1 MENDQLVKSPVLE
14 RGQGVTLLVA
24 CFVGFI
30 LSQFVAGVV
39 AGVATN
45 TIAHQGLTHF
55 LDHHFE
61 WPWWLTASQMFGL
74 WLGFAAIVVLAMK
87 TVQPV
92 LPTGFF
98 KVRWQDLK
106 FLPLGVLLQ
115 ALVGALYYPFHVES
129 ASDPVKQVVGHNP
142 AYGMLVIMFFV
153 GIGAPFIEELLFRG
167 VILQAFIALGEF
179 INGWQVRALAYVI
192 SSCVLFN
199 QIVGDHPSIWRIV
212 IDVPISLYIPFAI
225 WFLFRL
231 AIVSAYLRI
240 VSLRIR
246 LLVTS
251 LVPALLTGV
260 VFGAAHGEPVQL
272 AGLALVGTILAVIVQ
287 RQRRIA
293 PAIFTHA
300 GFNLIAL
307 SVAWASV
314 AIK

>member
-1 MENDQLVKSPVLE
+1 VENDQREQRAVLE
-14 RGQGVTLLVA
+14 RGRGVTLLVA
-24 CFVGFI
+24 CFVGFF
-30 LSQFVAGVV
+30 LSQIAAGIVAS
-39 AGVATN
+39 VATN

-61 WPWWLTASQMFGL
+61 RPWWLTASEMFGL
-74 WLGFAAIVVLAMK
+74 WFGFAAIVVFAMK
-87 TVQPV
+87 TVRPV

-98 KVRWQDLK
+98 KVRWPDLK

-115 ALVGALYYPFHVES
+115 ALVGALYYPFHIQS
-129 ASDPVKQVVGHNP
+129 AGDPVKQIVGHNP

-167 VILQAFIALGEF
+167 VILQSMTALVSPR
-179 INGWQVRALAYVI
+179 VRTLAA
-192 SSCVLFN
+192 
-199 QIVGDHPSIWRIV
+199 G
-212 IDVPISLYIPFAI
+212 
-225 WFLFRL
+225 
-231 AIVSAYLRI
+231 
-240 VSLRIR
+240 
-246 LLVTS
+246 

-260 VFGAAHGEPVQL
+260 VFGAAHGELVQL

-287 RQRRIA
+287 RQGRIA

-314 AIK
+314 VVK

>member
-1 MENDQLVKSPVLE
+1 VENDQREQRAVLE
-14 RGQGVTLLVA
+14 RGRGVTLLVA
-24 CFVGFI
+24 CFVGFF
-30 LSQFVAGVV
+30 LSQIAAGIVAS
-39 AGVATN
+39 VATN

-61 WPWWLTASQMFGL
+61 RPWWLTASEMFGL
-74 WLGFAAIVVLAMK
+74 WLGFAAIVVFAMK
-87 TVQPV
+87 TVRPV

-98 KVRWQDLK
+98 KVRWPDLK

-115 ALVGALYYPFHVES
+115 ALVGALYYPFHIQS
-129 ASDPVKQVVGHNP
+129 AGDPVKQIVGHNP

-167 VILQAFIALGEF
+167 VILQSMTALVSPR
-179 INGWQVRALAYVI
+179 VRTLAA
-192 SSCVLFN
+192 
-199 QIVGDHPSIWRIV
+199 G
-212 IDVPISLYIPFAI
+212 
-225 WFLFRL
+225 
-231 AIVSAYLRI
+231 
-240 VSLRIR
+240 
-246 LLVTS
+246 

-260 VFGAAHGEPVQL
+260 VFGAAHGELVQL

-287 RQRRIA
+287 RQGRIA

-314 AIK
+314 VVK

>member
-1 MENDQLVKSPVLE
+1 MENDQRAESPVLE
-14 RGQGVTLLVA
+14 ARQGVTLLVA
-24 CFVGFI
+24 CFVGFF
-30 LSQFVAGVV
+30 LSQIVAGVV

-45 TIAHQGLTHF
+45 AIAHQGLTHF

-61 WPWWLTASQMFGL
+61 RPWWLTASEMFGL
-74 WLGFAAIVVLAMK
+74 WLGFAAVVAFAMK
-87 TVQPV
+87 SVRPV
-92 LPTGFF
+92 LPIDFF
-98 KVRWQDLK
+98 KVRWPDLK

-115 ALVGALYYPFHVES
+115 ALVVALYYPFHIKS
-129 ASDPVKQVVGHNP
+129 TSDPVKQIVGHNP

-153 GIGAPFIEELLFRG
+153 GIGAPIIEELLFRG
-167 VILQAFIALGEF
+167 VILQAFIALGKS
-179 INGWQVRALAYVI
+179 INCWQVRALAYVI

-231 AIVSAYLRI
+231 AIFSAYIRI

-251 LVPALLTGV
+251 LMPALLTGV
-260 VFGAAHGEPVQL
+260 VFGAAHGELVQL

-307 SVAWASV
+307 SWALVAV
-314 AIK
+314 K

>member
-1 MENDQLVKSPVLE
+1 ME
-14 RGQGVTLLVA
+14 RRQGVTLLVA

-45 TIAHQGLTHF
+45 AIAHQGLTHF

-98 KVRWQDLK
+98 KVRWPDLK

-115 ALVGALYYPFHVES
+115 ALVGALYYPFHLES
-129 ASDPVKQVVGHNP
+129 TGDPVKQIVGHNP

-167 VILQAFIALGEF
+167 VILQAFIALGES

-192 SSCVLFN
+192 SSCILFN

-212 IDVPISLYIPFAI
+212 IDVLIALYVPFAI
-225 WFLFRL
+225 WFLCRL
-231 AIVSAYLRI
+231 AAVSAYLRI

-260 VFGAAHGEPVQL
+260 IFGAAHGELVQL

-314 AIK
+314 AVK

>member
-1 MENDQLVKSPVLE
+1 MENDQREQRAVLE
-14 RGQGVTLLVA
+14 RGRGVTLLVA
-24 CFVGFI
+24 CFVGFF
-30 LSQFVAGVV
+30 LSQIAAGIVAS
-39 AGVATN
+39 VATN

-61 WPWWLTASQMFGL
+61 RPWWLTASEMFGL
-74 WLGFAAIVVLAMK
+74 WFGFAAIVVFAMK
-87 TVQPV
+87 TVRPV

-98 KVRWQDLK
+98 KVRWPDLK

-115 ALVGALYYPFHVES
+115 ALVGALYYPFHIQS
-129 ASDPVKQVVGHNP
+129 AGDPVKQIVGHNP

-167 VILQAFIALGEF
+167 VILQSMTALVSPR
-179 INGWQVRALAYVI
+179 VRTLAA
-192 SSCVLFN
+192 
-199 QIVGDHPSIWRIV
+199 G
-212 IDVPISLYIPFAI
+212 
-225 WFLFRL
+225 
-231 AIVSAYLRI
+231 
-240 VSLRIR
+240 
-246 LLVTS
+246 

-260 VFGAAHGEPVQL
+260 VFGAAHGELVQL

-287 RQRRIA
+287 RQGRIA

-314 AIK
+314 VVK